1 MLYLSEMVIDRED
14 EIRERKAAP
23 RCPHI
28 LLSAGSYGIRAP
40 FSDIITSYLLQAYAS
55 WLALIRASWPVTAP
69 PSTTPSSPIYNLRN
83 SPISIVTLPDHR
95 IEILHARYLRVH
107 HLYRPDDLC
116 VLMGCAVY
124 I

>member
-69 PSTTPSSPIYNLRN
+69 PSTTPSSPIYYHVSVSRKLSILDIPALLQSFADYSLEMKCMQQHTMAQKNL
-83 SPISIVTLPDHR
+83 HWK
-95 IEILHARYLRVH
+95 
-107 HLYRPDDLC
+107 DL
-116 VLMGCAVY
+116 
-124 I
+124 